1 MRAEHVARS
10 GFAGPRSAVERR
22 GELARSGFAGPRS
35 AAERGEE
42 LARSGFAG
50 PRSAA
55 ERGEEL
61 IEEEL
66 AWELHSVHVPRRPST
81 WAPRIKAAIANGIIA
96 GLLPSALVLVLYFLD
111 NRDAPLPWVKIA
123 SILAVYGPAVG
134 VSLAVLVEALVMITD
149 RIARVG
155 FGLVVVANP
164 IVAAT
169 LGGLLAGIVPGAV
182 GVVVFGS
189 YHGPFVGTG
198 LIAFGLIA
206 GAVMVAVPLA
216 IRARRARGNPPDTGV
231 IAAATVFATT
241 ILCAVAAVIAP
252 VIVGGAFA
260 AAQSNVEEH
269 GGIVGAVAGALG
281 GGVVGVFI
289 GIVIAFGRSLRQRAK
304 EIDAFGRSLR
314 QRERVPEIAGR
325 RA

>member
-1 MRAEHVARS
+1 VRAEQIERS
-10 GFAGPRSAVERR
+10 GFVGPNDQ
-22 GELARSGFAGPRS
+22 L
-35 AAERGEE
+35 
-42 LARSGFAG
+42 
-50 PRSAA
+50 
-55 ERGEEL
+55 L

-66 AWELHSVHVPRRPST
+66 GWELHSLQAPRRPST
-81 WAPRIKAAIANGIIA
+81 WAPRLKAAFANGVIA
-96 GLLPSALVLVLYFLD
+96 GLVPSAIVLVLYFVQ

-123 SILAVYGPAVG
+123 TILAIYGPAVG
-134 VSLAVLVEALVMITD
+134 VSLAVLVETFLMITD

-155 FGLVVVANP
+155 HGLFVIANP
-164 IVAAT
+164 IVAST

-216 IRARRARGNPPDTGV
+216 IRARRARGNPKNHGV
-231 IAAATVFATT
+231 IAAATVFATA

-269 GGIVGAVAGALG
+269 GGIVGAVAGAIG

-289 GIVIAFGRSLRQRAK
+289 GIVIAFGRALASRN
-304 EIDAFGRSLR
+304 
-314 QRERVPEIAGR
+314 RERIPEVARR